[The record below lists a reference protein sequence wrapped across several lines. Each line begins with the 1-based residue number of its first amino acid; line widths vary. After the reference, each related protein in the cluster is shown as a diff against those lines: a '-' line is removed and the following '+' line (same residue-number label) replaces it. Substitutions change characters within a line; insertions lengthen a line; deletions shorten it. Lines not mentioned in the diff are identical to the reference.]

1 MKTCNKCQ
9 QAKDTAE
16 FYKKST
22 AKDGLFW
29 WCKLCHKAYVK
40 HKYAQAYAN
49 PDFQATELARVKQ
62 FYAKNPDK
70 KKLSDKHYALNNKAK
85 ISANVRKYQ
94 YAKIDRTP
102 SWLGVDDVW
111 MMQQAYELA
120 DLRTKMFGFKWH
132 VDHIIP
138 LQGELVSGLHVPHN
152 LQIIPATENH
162 RKSNQFVV

>member
-9 QAKDTAE
+9 TDKPKAE

-29 WCKLCHKAYVK
+29 WCKSCHKDYVSK
-40 HKYAQAYAN
+40 KYAEAYAD
-49 PDFQATELARVKQ
+49 PKFQEHERARVKQ
-62 FYAKNPDK
+62 FHAKNPDK
-70 KKLSDKHYALNNKAK
+70 RKLWDRQYAAANPAK
-85 ISANVRKYQ
+85 VSANVRKYQ

-102 SWLGVDDVW
+102 SWLTKLDVW
-111 MMQQAYELA
+111 MMEQAYELA
-120 DLRTKMFGFKWH
+120 ELRTKMFGFKWH

-138 LQGELVSGLHVPHN
+138 LQGKLVSGLHVPHN

-162 RKSNQFVV
+162 RKSNQFTI